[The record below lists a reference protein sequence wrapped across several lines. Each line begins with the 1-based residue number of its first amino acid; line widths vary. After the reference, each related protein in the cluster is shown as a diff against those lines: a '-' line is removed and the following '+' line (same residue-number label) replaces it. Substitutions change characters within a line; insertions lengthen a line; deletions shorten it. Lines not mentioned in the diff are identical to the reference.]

1 MEMQAVVILLVA
13 LLPVLFIGTLLADLL
28 LANAPRRGKRPDVA
42 SVVEATP
49 PAANPLRVN
58 WWLAWCGYFL
68 VPAAWTMC
76 FWALLPRAGAGELPS
91 LTTFL
96 VLATFITGMDWW
108 GRRQGAKRFPVT
120 SSEVA
125 AAVPRRRA
133 MHPLTVWLAG
143 FNVILAFGSIVRATA
158 ATPPTLATLV
168 FCALAVP
175 TVTLVARHLLRC
187 AFARDVSSVL
197 PAQPSAS
204 SDNGKR
210 AAGRL
215 LSPGR

>member
-42 SVVEATP
+42 TVVEATP
-49 PAANPLRVN
+49 LAADSPRVN

-96 VLATFITGMDWW
+96 VLATFITGMAWW

-120 SSEVA
+120 SSEA
-125 AAVPRRRA
+125 TAAVPRRRA
-133 MHPLTVWLAG
+133 MHPLTVWLAA
-143 FNVILAFGSIVRATA
+143 FNVTVAFGSIVRATS
-158 ATPPTLATLV
+158 ATPPTLTTLI
-168 FCALAVP
+168 FCALTVP
-175 TVTLVARHLLRC
+175 TITLVARYLIHC
-187 AFARDVSSVL
+187 AFAPDVSSVPSPQ
-197 PAQPSAS
+197 PAHV
-204 SDNGKR
+204 
-210 AAGRL
+210 
-215 LSPGR
+215 